1 MRHLPFIINF
11 CAGAFF
17 LVLGLS
23 GYASPHWFFNQKYDV
38 LMPTPQS
45 ATILRVM
52 MGFMGT
58 IGLLWLA
65 ASFFCSDQRRL
76 LASTALLTFGLV
88 LSRLG
93 GLILDGSNQY
103 FTYIELSF
111 EVFALIVTL
120 IVFLKTPKTSK

>member
-11 CAGAFF
+11 CAGALF
-17 LVLGLS
+17 LVLGIS

-38 LMPTPQS
+38 IMPTPQS
-45 ATILRVM
+45 VTILRVM

-65 ASFFCSDQRRL
+65 ACFSCSDQRRL
-76 LASTALLTFGLV
+76 LVSTALLTFGLV

-93 GLILDGSNQY
+93 GLFLDNKP
-103 FTYIELSF
+103 
-111 EVFALIVTL
+111 ALYL
-120 IVFLKTPKTSK
+120 Y

>member
-1 MRHLPFIINF
+1 
-11 CAGAFF
+11 
-17 LVLGLS
+17 
-23 GYASPHWFFNQKYDV
+23 
-38 LMPTPQS
+38 MPTPQS
-45 ATILRVM
+45 VTILRVM

-65 ASFFCSDQRRL
+65 ACFSCSDQRRL

-93 GLILDGSNQY
+93 GLFLDGTNQH

-111 EVFALIVTL
+111 EIFALIVTL
-120 IVFLKTPKTSK
+120 IVYLKLLKQVNES

>member
-1 MRHLPFIINF
+1 LLK
-11 CAGAFF
+11 
-17 LVLGLS
+17 LVLFTAANISSQWL
-23 GYASPHWFFNQKYDV
+23 FNQKYDV
-38 LMPTPQS
+38 LMPTPKS
-45 ATILRVM
+45 VTILRVM

-65 ASFFCSDQRRL
+65 ACFSCSDQRRL

-93 GLILDGSNQY
+93 GLFLDGTNQH

-111 EVFALIVTL
+111 EIFALIVTL
-120 IVFLKTPKTSK
+120 IVYFKTTKTSK